1 MENQMKIAGTGM
13 SLPVIMSALEKAA
26 EGSKSGEDWQT
37 FCDLVSRTKYAAVY
51 DDAAIRDIIMSSAE
65 GYLNGDRALDDVV
78 KSIQSKAAIYVSEQY
93 G

>member
-1 MENQMKIAGTGM
+1 
-13 SLPVIMSALEKAA
+13 V
-26 EGSKSGEDWQT
+26 
-37 FCDLVSRTKYAAVY
+37 VY
-51 DDAAIRDIIMSSAE
+51 DDAAIRDIIISSAE